1 MEDPFM
7 GADTIKSGNGQK
19 RGFPQNALPVPAN
32 LPDAAPRPRVADVVP
47 VIDVPPT
54 AEQRPS

>member
-1 MEDPFM
+1 M